1 MLTACN
7 VMICNLQNLNLNLN
21 LNLYLYLNLLIGGQ
35 DHRGVLLR
43 HTPTPN
49 PEVILR
55 AGAVFMFPKVLAAG
69 AFSLRAGTDSCAMS
83 ISAVL
88 HPDGSLQDPLISPSR
103 VRCAQGP
110 YLTAHHANRALC
122 LSGRQWADCQ
132 GVLAVTCVTLWRSN
146 YGWPLRG

>member
-7 VMICNLQNLNLNLN
+7 VMICDLQNLNLNLN
-21 LNLYLYLNLLIGGQ
+21 LLIGGQ
-35 DHRGVLLR
+35 DHMGVLLW

-69 AFSLRAGTDSCAMS
+69 AFSLQAGTDSCAMS

-88 HPDGSLQDPLISPSR
+88 QPDGSLQDPLISPSR
-103 VRCAQGP
+103 VRCARGP
-110 YLTAHHANRALC
+110 YLTAHHAKSALC
-122 LSGRQWADCQ
+122 LHGCHWADCQ
-132 GVLAVTCVTLWRSN
+132 GVLAVTCVALWRSN
-146 YGWPLRG
+146 YGWPPRR